1 MSQKNKPP
9 DDGRRHMPKMKCPR
23 CGGRAIDV
31 ANTSLRNTSVLTQLS
46 DTYDADYILEC
57 PRCHC
62 KLGLS
67 INTGASVRTEA
78 SAVCTMMQNHKSY
91 TANALTV
98 PNSK

>member
-31 ANTSLRNTSVLTQLS
+31 ANTSLRNASVLTQLS

-62 KLGLS
+62 KLALS
-67 INTGASVRTEA
+67 INIDASVRSEE
-78 SAVCTMMQNHKSY
+78 SAVFTMIQNHKSY

-98 PNSK
+98 PSSK